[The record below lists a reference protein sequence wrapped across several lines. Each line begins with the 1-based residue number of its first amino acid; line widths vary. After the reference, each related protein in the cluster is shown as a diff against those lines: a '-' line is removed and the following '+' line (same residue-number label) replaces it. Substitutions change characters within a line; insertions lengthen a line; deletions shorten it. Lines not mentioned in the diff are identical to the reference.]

1 MAEVYTVK
9 KGDTLWDIARK
20 YLGDPYKYKTLAKI
34 NNIPNPNFIV
44 VGQKIYLSAPSSSS
58 SSASNKPKAT
68 TTSKA
73 TVNIFGLQSN
83 TDRTMYAA
91 WTWSKSHTDSYQIMW
106 YYDTGDGLWFIGN
119 NSTTKDK
126 QSTYNAPSNAK
137 KVKFKVKP
145 VSTKHTVNK
154 KEVSYWTA
162 AWSSEKSYSFSA
174 NPPSVPSTPSVEIDK
189 FKLTAEVDNIEGT
202 AKQIEF
208 QIVKNDSSV
217 FKTGKATIKTAHA
230 SYSCTV
236 TAGGE
241 YKVRCRGVKDKE
253 YSDWSAYSANIGTI
267 PAASGGFVEVKALS
281 ETSVYLDWENVS
293 NCDSYEIEYTT
304 NKSYF
309 DSNPSGVQSVNVES
323 VVGHAEITGLE
334 SGQEYFF
341 RVRAVN
347 DKGNSSW
354 GPIASIIIGKAPS
367 APTTWSSLTTVITG
381 DPLILYWVHNAED
394 GSSQTYAELELYING
409 VKETHTIENT
419 KDEDEKDK
427 TSSYTID
434 TSEYIEGTKIQWRVR
449 TAGITKEYGE
459 WSVQRTVDIYAP
471 PTLELS
477 VTNQNGDL
485 IDELT
490 SFPLYVYALAG
501 PNTQAPIGYNLVVTA
516 NEIYETVDEVGNTKM
531 VNKGEAVYSQYFDIT
546 DSLTVELSAGNIDL
560 ENNIS
565 YTVTCTVSMNS
576 GLTAE
581 SSSDFTV
588 SWTDM
593 EFEPNAEITIDP
605 ETLSAHIG
613 PYCEQYLIEYRLV
626 NYDAET
632 GLYTMTEEVIDEVEG
647 ILVEDAY
654 ITTAEGEETYTPVFV
669 VTQEMVDDYY
679 FCMVIGEP
687 TLVEGVTLSVYR
699 REFDGTFT
707 EIATGLVN
715 MKNTYVTDPHPALDY
730 ARYRIVAITDATGA
744 VSFTDLPGYPVGE
757 KAIIIQW
764 DEDWSYFDTS
774 EEDELEQPPWSGSLL
789 RLPYNIDVSDKYAID
804 SKSIEYIGRKRP
816 VVYYGTQLGET
827 STWNTEIV
835 KSDEET
841 LYSLRRLAIYT
852 GDVYV
857 REPSGTGYW
866 ANISIS
872 FSQKH
877 LELTIPVTLEVTRV
891 EGGI

>member
-1 MAEVYTVK
+1 M
-9 KGDTLWDIARK
+9 
-20 YLGDPYKYKTLAKI
+20 
-34 NNIPNPNFIV
+34 
-44 VGQKIYLSAPSSSS
+44 
-58 SSASNKPKAT
+58 
-68 TTSKA
+68 
-73 TVNIFGLQSN
+73 
-83 TDRTMYAA
+83 
-91 WTWSKSHTDSYQIMW
+91 
-106 YYDTGDGLWFIGN
+106 
-119 NSTTKDK
+119 
-126 QSTYNAPSNAK
+126 
-137 KVKFKVKP
+137 
-145 VSTKHTVNK
+145 
-154 KEVSYWTA
+154 
-162 AWSSEKSYSFSA
+162 
-174 NPPSVPSTPSVEIDK
+174 
-189 FKLTAEVDNIEGT
+189 
-202 AKQIEF
+202 
-208 QIVKNDSSV
+208 
-217 FKTGKATIKTAHA
+217 
-230 SYSCTV
+230 
-236 TAGGE
+236 
-241 YKVRCRGVKDKE
+241 
-253 YSDWSAYSANIGTI
+253 
-267 PAASGGFVEVKALS
+267 
-281 ETSVYLDWENVS
+281 
-293 NCDSYEIEYTT
+293 
-304 NKSYF
+304 
-309 DSNPSGVQSVNVES
+309 
-323 VVGHAEITGLE
+323 
-334 SGQEYFF
+334 
-341 RVRAVN
+341 
-347 DKGNSSW
+347 
-354 GPIASIIIGKAPS
+354 
-367 APTTWSSLTTVITG
+367 
-381 DPLILYWVHNAED
+381 
-394 GSSQTYAELELYING
+394 
-409 VKETHTIENT
+409 
-419 KDEDEKDK
+419 
-427 TSSYTID
+427 
-434 TSEYIEGTKIQWRVR
+434 
-449 TAGITKEYGE
+449 
-459 WSVQRTVDIYAP
+459 
-471 PTLELS
+471 S